1 MKPIEP
7 RSPIHGAAAL
17 SRIVALA
24 VALAVAAG
32 CAGHS
37 SLERGTDRAAGGISS
52 SLDGAVTE
60 ERNFVLPV
68 DGSVDVDLETFA
80 GDVVI
85 RGGRG
90 TGGEARMQVVVSA
103 RHGSDRKEEGAASL
117 KDVEV
122 RAEVRRG
129 GDVPVLVMR
138 CTTAHD
144 EAWLHRTDIDIELPE
159 LRRAR
164 VRTRDGKVFVF
175 ENRGGCSVETVDG
188 EIRMFTPW
196 AISEDVT
203 LVTRGAQ
210 VVLRAFT
217 GTCGTFD
224 VECVNGDVKSRVE
237 AGDWRILDR
246 RNDHDTLH
254 AALGTCPNRILIRNA
269 DAPVRISIV
278 KDPMDYG
285 SMFASP

>member
-1 MKPIEP
+1 MA
-7 RSPIHGAAAL
+7 RLARWTAAAM
-17 SRIVALA
+17 AAA
-24 VALAVAAG
+24 VAG

-37 SLERGTDRAAGGISS
+37 SVERGVSHMSDSVSA
-52 SLDGAVTE
+52 SLDGTVTDFRE
-60 ERNFVLPV
+60 YALPA
-68 DGSVDVDLETFA
+68 DGILDVDVETFA

-85 RGGRG
+85 RGGAD
-90 TGGEARMQVVVSA
+90 TGGEVRMRVALSA
-103 RHGSDRKEEGAASL
+103 RHGHDRKQEADRSIDDISV
-117 KDVEV
+117 K
-122 RAEVRRG
+122 AEVRRG
-129 GDVPVLVMR
+129 GDVPTLVMR
-138 CTTAHD
+138 CATGHD
-144 EAWLHRTDIDIELPE
+144 EAWLHETDLEIDLPE
-159 LRRAR
+159 LRRVR
-164 VRTRDGKVFVF
+164 VRTRDGMVHVY

-196 AISEDVT
+196 AISEDVS

-210 VVLRAFT
+210 VVVRAFT

-224 VECVNGDVKSRVE
+224 VECVNGDVKARVE

-254 AALGTCPNRILIRNA
+254 ATLGTCQNRIMIRNV

-285 SMFASP
+285 SIFSSP